1 MALIASVAFWFIAF
15 LLIIPSLFRN
25 WESSARKIFSATVTP
40 EMVPLSCT
48 TIPIPFCSASII
60 LAGSQLCFLKVILP
74 QVAFCMPAAI
84 EDMVDFPE
92 PFSPIKP
99 LISPGYTSRSTF
111 SVLLR
116 FQNSWKYFSFQES
129 VHPCLPSVHLK
140 TVYEIIIFF
149 PLKFQIHNLAQF
161 Y

>member
-74 QVAFCMPAAI
+74 LVAFCMPAAI

-111 SVLLR
+111 
-116 FQNSWKYFSFQES
+116 FSAIT
-129 VHPCLPSVHLK
+129 LPKFL
-140 TVYEIIIFF
+140 EIFF
-149 PLKFQIHNLAQF
+149 ISRIGSLMFTLRSLENCL
-161 Y
+161 

>member
-60 LAGSQLCFLKVILP
+60 LTGSQLCFLKVILP
-74 QVAFCMPAAI
+74 LVAFCMPAAI

-111 SVLLR
+111 
-116 FQNSWKYFSFQES
+116 FSAIT
-129 VHPCLPSVHLK
+129 LPKFL
-140 TVYEIIIFF
+140 EIFF
-149 PLKFQIHNLAQF
+149 ISRIGSLMFTLRSLENCL
-161 Y
+161 